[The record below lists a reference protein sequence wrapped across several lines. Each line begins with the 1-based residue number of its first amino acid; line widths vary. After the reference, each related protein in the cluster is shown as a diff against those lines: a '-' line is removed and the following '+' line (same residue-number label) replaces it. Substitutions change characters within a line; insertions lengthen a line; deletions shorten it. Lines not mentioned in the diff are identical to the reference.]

1 MTYDPKKREYNKK
14 YLKESYSRINL
25 ALSVSDH
32 DEIRQAAA
40 AAGEKVNE
48 YIKNAVKARIAAE
61 KADTSETDPPEK
73 S

>member
-40 AAGEKVNE
+40 AADEKVNE

-61 KADTSETDPPEK
+61 RSDTGKTDPPEN
-73 S
+73 